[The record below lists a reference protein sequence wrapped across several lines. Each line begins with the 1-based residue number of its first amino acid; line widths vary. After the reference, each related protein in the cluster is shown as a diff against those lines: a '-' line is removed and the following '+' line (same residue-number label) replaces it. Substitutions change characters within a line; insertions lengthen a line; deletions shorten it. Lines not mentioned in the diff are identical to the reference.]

1 MLAVLEHLDHPLAI
15 TREIT
20 RVLKPGGKLILTVPG
35 KRAKPVLEFLSFKLG
50 IVNRAEIEDHK
61 KYYDLE
67 ELKELIRQ
75 IDPLEIIEHRHF
87 QFGMNNFC
95 IIQKK

>member
-1 MLAVLEHLDHPLAI
+1 MLAVLEHLDHPL
-15 TREIT
+15 EIT
-20 RVLKPGGKLILTVPG
+20 EEIVRVLKPHGKLILTVPG

-67 ELKELIRQ
+67 ELRDLIRQ
-75 IDPLEIIEHRHF
+75 IDTLEIVHHKHF

-95 IIQKK
+95 VIQKQ

>member
-1 MLAVLEHLDHPLAI
+1 
-15 TREIT
+15 
-20 RVLKPGGKLILTVPG
+20 
-35 KRAKPVLEFLSFKLG
+35 VLEFLSFKLG

-67 ELKELIRQ
+67 ELKELIQQ
-75 IDPLEIIEHRHF
+75 IDSLKIVQHRHF

-95 IIQKK
+95 VIQKQ